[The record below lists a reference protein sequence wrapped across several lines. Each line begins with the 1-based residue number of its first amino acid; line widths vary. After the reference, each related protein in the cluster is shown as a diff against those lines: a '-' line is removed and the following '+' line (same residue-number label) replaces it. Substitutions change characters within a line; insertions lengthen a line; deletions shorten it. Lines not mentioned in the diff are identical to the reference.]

1 MQTTPIKETA
11 LYGLAAVLLA
21 LAVAGAIS
29 ETAGLVLGGPV
40 SAYALSRTVRRRR
53 ELTRRRR
60 SADALLESLPGT
72 RVPEGLQWRAAE
84 LTSPSHRRLLAGQLH
99 RLARMAN
106 EKLLIT
112 SVPVSPSTLRPN
124 HDELESIAALVGQ
137 LDRPVS
143 ARGIV
148 LLEELL
154 YDGDASPLYE
164 PCHADELERALAQV
178 HRAIESH

>member
-1 MQTTPIKETA
+1 MQTTPIEETA

-21 LAVAGAIS
+21 LAVVGAIS
-29 ETAGLVLGGPV
+29 PTAGLLLGSLV
-40 SAYALSRTVRRRR
+40 SGYAVARTVSRRR
-53 ELTRRRR
+53 EVARRRR
-60 SADALLESLPGT
+60 SADSLLEALPGT

-106 EKLLIT
+106 EKFVIT
-112 SVPVSPSTLRPN
+112 AVPVSLSTLRPN

-148 LLEELL
+148 LLEEIL
-154 YDGDASPLYE
+154 YDGDGSPLYG
-164 PCHADELERALAQV
+164 PCQATELEQALARV
-178 HRAIESH
+178 HRAIESD